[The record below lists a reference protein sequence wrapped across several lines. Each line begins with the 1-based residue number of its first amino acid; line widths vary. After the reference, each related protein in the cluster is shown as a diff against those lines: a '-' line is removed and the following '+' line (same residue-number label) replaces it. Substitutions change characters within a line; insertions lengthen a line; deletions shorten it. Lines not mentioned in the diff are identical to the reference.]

1 MVSQRLSGS
10 QAVGWVFTYVLEVM
24 FVGKC
29 RVGWPQILV
38 WGSRLYAVL
47 CKSPIYCACR

>member
-29 RVGWPQILV
+29 RVGWRQILT
-38 WGSRLYAVL
+38 WGSRLYACVVQIPNIL
-47 CKSPIYCACR
+47 CL